1 MEVWCLVSRSAS
13 TPSPQPEGVGGSDAP
28 SRPPLPPASPHLSL
42 LPFGPLS
49 FRELMAAVVPA
60 RWSGRF
66 ASPSQRVP
74 ARVALPAV
82 AGCFSSGLRPS
93 APASVRDGPGAHAG
107 LWVVRFAGGGGTLPR
122 AQGCERLS
130 QDGIADVR
138 GGVSG
143 LSSAHDA
150 TVPQT
155 TRGARPPPDPAQ
167 PAPAVRGSQRAPRQG
182 PFSGGSCR
190 FAAAASAPLARHPR
204 TPSLCCLRPGSPPS
218 RDPGGKRGSRV
229 ATRSLA
235 TVPPGI
241 RPPRPPAAGNLPVPV
256 ALTPPFSTPTSRRL
270 SAPN

>member
-1 MEVWCLVSRSAS
+1 M
-13 TPSPQPEGVGGSDAP
+13 
-28 SRPPLPPASPHLSL
+28 LSL

-66 ASPSQRVP
+66 ASPGQRAP
-74 ARVALPAV
+74 ARAALPA
-82 AGCFSSGLRPS
+82 AGRTPRCRGLFFFRTPTFRPGF
-93 APASVRDGPGAHAG
+93 RQ
-107 LWVVRFAGGGGTLPR
+107 RR
-122 AQGCERLS
+122 AQGARRALGGAVRRRRRDSPTSARLREAEPRRDRGR
-130 QDGIADVR
+130 Q

-182 PFSGGSCR
+182 PFSGGSCG

-204 TPSLCCLRPGSPPS
+204 TPSLWCLRPGSPPS
-218 RDPGGKRGSRV
+218 RDPGGKRGSGV

-235 TVPPGI
+235 TVLPGI

-256 ALTPPFSTPTSRRL
+256 ALTPLLQRLRSPRPLSGGFLPQTDWITYGIEDVWGFLDSWKISRL
-270 SAPN
+270 